1 MDFQTCPECKR
12 MVGVRGGKID
22 PHYLTG
28 GVMPSLL
35 EDPNEPQL
43 MKSKKQCASSG
54 KPFLQSAL
62 SVHEKDI
69 LGPTTFD

>member
-1 MDFQTCPECKR
+1 

-28 GVMPSLL
+28 GIVPSLL

-43 MKSKKQCASSG
+43 MKSKKRCGLSG
-54 KPFLQSAL
+54 KPFLQSSL
-62 SVHEKDI
+62 STHEKDI
-69 LGPTTFD
+69 LGTTTFN

>member
-1 MDFQTCPECKR
+1 MDFQTCPDCKR
-12 MVGVRGGKID
+12 MVGVRGWKID

-54 KPFLQSAL
+54 KPFLQSNLTA
-62 SVHEKDI
+62 HERDI
-69 LGPTTFD
+69 LGPTTFN

>member
-22 PHYLTG
+22 HHYLIG
-28 GVMPSLL
+28 GIMPSLL

-54 KPFLQSAL
+54 KPFIQSNLTA
-62 SVHEKDI
+62 HERDI
-69 LGPTTFD
+69 TKPEAF